1 MWPVLSLLLLAA
13 ACGGLGFVLGRRQHG
28 GAPTAEPIRGS
39 TAPTDS
45 LDMPRIENVFHPASS
60 EDERRRNAIYAKV
73 FNLVPDT
80 LTITRISDGRFVEV
94 NHNWE
99 ELTGFTREE
108 GVGHTSAEL
117 GVWVEPEQRATL
129 IATLKSGASV
139 RDFDVTFKHKKGH
152 LYYNKVS
159 ASIFEAEGEAYM
171 MLAVKDVS
179 AKRAADLQLRE
190 LNQTL
195 ETRVH
200 QRTQKLALANE
211 ELGTALER
219 LQRAQEELVR
229 SEKLAALGAL
239 VAGVAHELNTPL
251 GNGLMAATTLDDRL
265 HELEQKLDAGLR
277 RSDLDHYIRDARS
290 AHQLIVRNMGRA
302 AELVRSFKQ
311 VAIDRTSS
319 QRRRFRLRDVV
330 EETLL
335 TLSQA
340 IGRSGHTLV
349 KNIEDDL
356 MLESYPGPLGQ
367 VLDNLIN
374 NTLVH
379 AFEPGQ
385 TGRIELTAKAGAPG
399 EVHFIVRDNG
409 SGIADAHLS
418 RVFDPFFTTRLGQ
431 GGSGLGLNI
440 VHNLVTG
447 LLGGRID
454 VSNADGGGAR
464 FDVTLPL
471 EAPRAGEELSA

>member
-13 ACGGLGFVLGRRQHG
+13 ACGGLGFLLGRRQHG
-28 GAPTAEPIRGS
+28 GAPT
-39 TAPTDS
+39 TAPISENTAPADG
-45 LDMPRIENVFHPASS
+45 LDTPRIEKVFHPATS

-80 LTITRISDGRFVEV
+80 LTITRIADGRFVEV

-179 AKRAADLQLRE
+179 AKRAADIQLHE

-195 ETRVH
+195 ETRVQ
-200 QRTQKLALANE
+200 QRTQNLEQANE
-211 ELGTALER
+211 ELATALDK
-219 LQRAQEELVR
+219 LQRTQEVLVR

-251 GNGLMAATTLDDRL
+251 GNALMMATTLDDRVRD
-265 HELEQKLDAGLR
+265 LEQQLDAGLR
-277 RSDLDHYIRDARS
+277 RSEFNNYIRDARS
-290 AHQLIVRNMGRA
+290 ANQVIVRNLERA
-302 AELVRSFKQ
+302 AGLVRSFKQ

-330 EETLL
+330 DETLL
-335 TLSQA
+335 TLSPA
-340 IGRSGHTLV
+340 IARAGHQLSSL
-349 KNIEDDL
+349 IDEEL

-367 VLDNLIN
+367 VLDNLISN
-374 NTLVH
+374 ALLH
-379 AFEPGQ
+379 AFLPEQ
-385 TGRIELTAKAGAPG
+385 VGRIELVAQPGAPG
-399 EVHFIVRDNG
+399 EVRITVSDNG

-418 RVFDPFFTTRLGQ
+418 RVFDPFFTTRLGH

-454 VSNADGGGAR
+454 VGNAEGGGAR

-471 EAPRAGEELSA
+471 EAPLAREAQTA